1 MYELTELRKILKP
14 RFAKGQIKDTTLR
27 EYAFYGSIA
36 MDDDFS
42 GDNFRKPIKYAHQQ
56 TRGRTFSTVAALAAA
71 SNANPRFAMW
81 HIDVTPDYFA
91 AQVPREN
98 ALRTTGAE
106 QYIKLFSDALKDGK
120 DVVNQ
125 NSAVSLY
132 GTEGG
137 YRGQISAT
145 SGVAATYITLAD
157 RLQINNFESG
167 MTVVLSAAADGTGI
181 KGAPDTVTLG
191 QIDRVNGRIYTSNG
205 NNWNHATNCA
215 TIANSDYIY
224 QSGDQAKGVQG
235 LPSWLLTAA
244 PTPGVTFNNVDR
256 YVDQR
261 LYGQYFNGQTYTVAE
276 ALRRALGRFAQ
287 DGGRNIDRVYLT
299 QDDYDNLEFDAMS
312 MGFLRRETAA
322 GSKAG
327 IGFEGIEISFGG
339 GKKAIALPDVAH
351 TTRGRAYLLTQ
362 NTWHLTHMNGG
373 KGPGAIVIDD
383 DGQYIRL
390 ASADAYDCRVGNFTQ
405 LWCEAPGE
413 NGICDLQT

>member
-14 RFAKGQIKDTTLR
+14 RFAKGQIKDATLR
-27 EYAFYGSIA
+27 EYSLYGSIA

-56 TRGRTFSTVAALAAA
+56 TRGRTFSTVATLAAA
-71 SNANPRFAMW
+71 SNANPKFAMW
-81 HIDVTPDYFA
+81 NIDVTPDYFDA
-91 AQVPREN
+91 HVPRQL
-98 ALRTTGAE
+98 ALRTSSAE
-106 QYIKLFSDALKDGK
+106 QYIKLFADAFKDGK
-120 DVVNQ
+120 DVVNA

-137 YRGQISAT
+137 YRGQISST
-145 SGVAATYITLAD
+145 SGVASTYVTLAD
-157 RLQINNFESG
+157 RLQINQFESG
-167 MTVVLSAAADGTGI
+167 MTVVASAAADGTGVVA
-181 KGAPDTVTLG
+181 GTVTLG

-205 NNWNHATNCA
+205 ANWNDATNIA
-215 TIANSDYIY
+215 TVANSMYIY
-224 QSGDQAKGVQG
+224 QSGDQALGVQG

-256 YVDQR
+256 YIDQR
-261 LYGQYFNGQTYTVAE
+261 LYGQYFNAQAYTVAE
-276 ALRRALGRFAQ
+276 GLRRALGRFVA
-287 DGGRNIDRVYLT
+287 DGGKNINRIQLA

-312 MGFLRRETAA
+312 MGFLRRESSPGA
-322 GSKAG
+322 KAG

-339 GKKAIALPDVAH
+339 GRKAIAVPDVAH
-351 TTRGRAYLLTQ
+351 HIRGRAFLLTLD
-362 NTWHLTHMNGG
+362 TWHLTHMNGG

-390 ASADAYDCRVGNFTQ
+390 AASDAYDCRCGNFTQ

-413 NGICDLQT
+413 NGIADIQT